1 MKHELQIE
9 AHGIIF
15 LLVKCALLG
24 CAGSFQASPAA
35 TETIS
40 IKMIIITKA
49 KITIKVVVVFVSYIT
64 VGTVGDEQIK
74 PQAI

>member
-35 TETIS
+35 PEAIS
-40 IKMIIITKA
+40 IIMIIIKA
-49 KITIKVVVVFVSYIT
+49 QTTIKVEVMFVSYMYE
-64 VGTVGDEQIK
+64 GTVGDEQIK
-74 PQAI
+74 PQAIL